1 MQSIDLMNM
10 NNIMPMR
17 PRSHQLESESR
28 TRLQDFIPSQWVCRF
43 LDQDYGVDAE
53 IEIFEDSG
61 AATGYKFLVQLKSTD
76 EQDQRKA
83 MSLRMP
89 FNKMKYYESLDLPLL
104 IVKYHAPTNQLFAR
118 WFHSLD
124 PYYGR
129 QGKENITFN
138 FDNDD
143 ILSDSKL
150 IKFMK
155 DVEMYRDIRSPRLPD
170 PLYIS
175 VTVEGGKFHGIPA
188 YEILSHLREISTQ
201 IQPRISFEMSR
212 GYYPNEIKI
221 TKEIL
226 SIKMAGAYT
235 TYLHTHGKYEIEGR
249 NIYSDIMVMLG
260 IAIARENH
268 EIEAAN
274 IVDPFLLESSII
286 DIPELAGRI
295 STFLA
300 KAGKLQ
306 QALEVAE
313 KLFQN
318 DFTVNAA
325 WNIILPHML
334 QIGKQSIDES
344 RSMAVHL
351 KWISQVVE
359 KRGDLFRAGTLRY
372 NAARLYLQIADWREA
387 IREYRCAGRLDKSYL
402 DREYYWRELAGALF
416 SCSKY
421 KMSAKLYNISLSINE
436 DKHTRLCYAD
446 ALMFSGAYMEAEK
459 SFEIGLANSEI
470 GNREYRTEWCL
481 KRQACSFLQ
490 ETLHLDRQSRRKPE
504 LPDPFIPHELGNET
518 IERIC
523 WKALES
529 DALFSL
535 AWFNLGISFN
545 QKEHYDKAMMY
556 FLLAALSNPCD
567 SEAWLNTLILAYNK
581 SDMNFFAHILQSGF
595 ERIGERFLLSVIERF
610 GDKQEELYSLFSKT
624 LDSLSPP
631 KHSVIRIHT
640 GEGGAYKKI
649 DLVENGSKTVI
660 DQ

>member
-1 MQSIDLMNM
+1 
-10 NNIMPMR
+10 MPMR

-28 TRLQDFIPSQWVCRF
+28 TRLQDFVPSQWVCRF

-61 AATGYKFLVQLKSTD
+61 AATGYKFLVQLKATD

-83 MSLRMP
+83 MSLRVP
-89 FNKMKYYESLDLPLL
+89 LTKMKYYESLDLPLL
-104 IVKYHAPTNQLFAR
+104 IVKYHAPTGQSFAR

-124 PYYGR
+124 PYYGK

-138 FDNDD
+138 FDSGD
-143 ILSDSKL
+143 ILSDSKPAQF
-150 IKFMK
+150 IK
-155 DVEMYRDIRSPRLPD
+155 DVEMYRRIKSSRLPD

-175 VTVEGGKFHGIPA
+175 VTVEGGKFQKIPA
-188 YEILSHLREISTQ
+188 YEILSRLREISTQ
-201 IQPRISFEMSR
+201 IQPRILFEMSR

-235 TYLHTHGKYEIEGR
+235 TYLHTHGKYDIEGR

-260 IAIARENH
+260 IAIAREGH

-274 IVDPFLLESSII
+274 IVDSFLLESSII

-295 STFLA
+295 NTCLA

-306 QALEVAE
+306 LALEVAE

-318 DFTVNAA
+318 DSTGNAA
-325 WNIILPHML
+325 WIFIMPHML
-334 QIGKQSIDES
+334 HMRKQNTDES
-344 RSMAVHL
+344 RSIAVHL
-351 KWISQVVE
+351 KRISQILE
-359 KRGDLFRAGTLRY
+359 KRGDSLRAGTLRY
-372 NAARLYLQIADWREA
+372 NAARSYLQIADWREA
-387 IREYRCAGRLDKSYL
+387 IREYRRAGRLDRSYF
-402 DREYYWRELAGALF
+402 DREYYWQELAGAFF
-416 SCSKY
+416 SCGKY
-421 KMSAKLYNISLSINE
+421 KTSAKLYNVSLSINE

-470 GNREYRTEWCL
+470 GNREYGTEWCL

-518 IERIC
+518 IDRIC

-535 AWFNLGISFN
+535 AWFNLGVSFN
-545 QKEHYDKAMMY
+545 QKEHFDKAMMC
-556 FLLAALSNPCD
+556 FLMAALSSPSD
-567 SEAWLNTLILAYNK
+567 SEAWLNTLILAYNN
-581 SDMNFFAHILQSGF
+581 SDMNFFAHVLSAGF
-595 ERIGERFLLSVIERF
+595 GRVGERFLLSVIERF
-610 GDKQEELYSLFSKT
+610 GDKQEELYSLFSKI

-640 GEGGAYKKI
+640 GEGTYKKI